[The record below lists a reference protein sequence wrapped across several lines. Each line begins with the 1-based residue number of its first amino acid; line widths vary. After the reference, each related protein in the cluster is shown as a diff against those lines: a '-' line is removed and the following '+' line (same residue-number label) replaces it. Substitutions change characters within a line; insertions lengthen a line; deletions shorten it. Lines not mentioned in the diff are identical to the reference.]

1 MFRVPQKQGEFCRL
15 QQSSTLIYY
24 QRRCLHDAVGQID
37 PVKAQES
44 PVARGSRVAKK
55 FVATLPTPL
64 SNGGD
69 VVVKQSPE
77 TLMMSDEH
85 ASATLPEDTTYN
97 LATEMDIDGDYEV
110 QLYDTTSLEKL
121 KGLPYD
127 PASPPYEDIILDSA
141 RAATTTMSGM
151 INMSDSPCN
160 SFKAPVEVNIAQ
172 SMEEAG
178 PTIDCITPP
187 VSDNGAPPIPT
198 ISREDMGLQEGTNA
212 KLYESTIPAQDD
224 SIGADA
230 NAALTNL
237 STPSLCARSGSIDGA
252 EIPKSPVPTSPLTE
266 LATSPA
272 GNGVGR
278 APIKY
283 TNYAN
288 DSPPSPRT
296 GPRRGA
302 VPTTPS
308 KTTGGRRSKAR
319 SVSKEIIT
327 KAGSVGPPRSGI
339 NNIKAQTTIEEQEED
354 DEDMRFAKQLQE
366 QEFGLRRRSR

>member
-1 MFRVPQKQGEFCRL
+1 MFRVPQKQGKFCRL
-15 QQSSTLIYY
+15 QQSSTLTCY

-37 PVKAQES
+37 PVKAQET

-64 SNGGD
+64 SNGDD

-77 TLMMSDEH
+77 TLMICDEQ
-85 ASATLPEDTTYN
+85 ASAPLPEGTSNN

-127 PASPPYEDIILDSA
+127 PASPPYEDIILGSA
-141 RAATTTMSGM
+141 RATTTTMLGT
-151 INMSDSPCN
+151 INMSGSPCN
-160 SFKAPVEVNIAQ
+160 GSKVPVEVNIAQ

-178 PTIDCITPP
+178 PAIDCITPP
-187 VSDNGAPPIPT
+187 VSDNGVPPIPT
-198 ISREDMGLQEGTNA
+198 ISHEGMGMQENTNA
-212 KLYESTIPAQDD
+212 KLYESTLSAQDD
-224 SIGADA
+224 SNGVDA
-230 NAALTNL
+230 IAALTNL

-252 EIPKSPVPTSPLTE
+252 EIPKSPVPTSPLTD
-266 LATSPA
+266 LATSPV

-296 GPRRGA
+296 GSRRGA
-302 VPTTPS
+302 IPTTPPR
-308 KTTGGRRSKAR
+308 TTGGRRSKAR
-319 SVSKEIIT
+319 SVSKEITT

-339 NNIKAQTTIEEQEED
+339 NNIKAQTVIEEQEED